1 MAIFSRL
8 VDVLKANINDL
19 IDKAEDPEK
28 MLKQII
34 IDMEEQLAKATQ
46 GLGQIMASER
56 QAKKQLEAAESESEL
71 WEQRAKTALKAGN
84 EGLAKKAVDGKLKAD
99 ANVAQYQQMH
109 DELEKQVMSV
119 REQVM
124 LLKQKLEE
132 ARARQSMLVARAQ
145 VAEARQGVA
154 KAVGGIDSSGAF
166 AKMDKMEKKIM
177 QEEAEADAQYEI
189 SGMDAEKN
197 DPFKELE
204 KQSAADSEMERLK
217 KELGL

>member
-8 VDVLKANINDL
+8 VDLLKANINDM

-34 IDMEEQLAKATQ
+34 IDMEEQLQKATQ

-56 QAKKQLEAAESESEL
+56 QAKKQLEAAQADSKL
-71 WEQRAKTALKAGN
+71 WEERAKTALKAGN
-84 EGLAKKAVDGKLKAD
+84 EELAKTAVDSKIKAD

-109 DELEKQVMSV
+109 DELEKQVGVV
-119 REQVM
+119 RDQVNM
-124 LLKQKLEE
+124 LKQKLEE

-154 KAVGGIDSSGAF
+154 KAVGGIDSGGAF

-177 QEEAEADAQYEI
+177 QEEAEADAQFEI
-189 SGMDAEKN
+189 SGLDAEKN
-197 DPFKELE
+197 DPFKQLE
-204 KQSAADSEMERLK
+204 KDSAADSEMERLK

>member
-8 VDVLKANINDL
+8 VDLLKANINDM

-34 IDMEEQLAKATQ
+34 IDMEEQLQKATQ

-56 QAKKQLEAAESESEL
+56 QTKKQLDAALDESKL
-71 WEQRAKTALKAGN
+71 WEERAKTALKAGN
-84 EGLAKKAVDGKLKAD
+84 EELAKKAVDGKLKAD
-99 ANVAQYQQMH
+99 ANVVQYQQMH
-109 DELEKQVMSV
+109 AELENQVGVV

-145 VAEARQGVA
+145 VAQARQGVA
-154 KAVGGIDSSGAF
+154 KAVGGIDSGGAF
-166 AKMDKMEKKIM
+166 SKMDKMEKKIM
-177 QEEAEADAQYEI
+177 QEEAEADAQFEI
-189 SGMDAEKN
+189 SGLDAEKN
-197 DPFKELE
+197 DPFKQLE
-204 KQSAADSEMERLK
+204 KDSAAESEMERLK
-217 KELGL
+217 KEMGL